1 MFITKK
7 HLSRRTFLR
16 GTGVTIALPFL
27 ESMLPAQTPL
37 SKTAA
42 TPKSRL
48 SCIYIPHG
56 ATMDHW
62 TPATEGK
69 GFEFSD
75 ILKPLEPYR
84 DYVNVISGL
93 CHTKAGPTDGED
105 SGGALDHNR
114 AVAVFLT
121 GAHPKKGA
129 QSQVGV
135 SLDQVIAEKMGQ
147 DTPLPSIELSI
158 EESTLTS
165 DAGFSGAYRNTI
177 AWKSPTVGAYRNTI
191 AWKSPTVPLPMEN
204 SPQIVFERL
213 FGDGSTDAQRRA
225 RREQSISLL
234 DSVMNQVA
242 GLQKDLPASDRTRLT
257 QYLEEV
263 REIERR
269 IQKAA
274 KQTKSDVALPEAPVG
289 IPDDFE
295 EHLKLMFDLQALAY
309 QAEITRISTL
319 LYSHETSGT
328 VYPKSGVRDGFHNAS
343 HHSNNRKNMDQ
354 FAVLNKYHVNTLT
367 YFFDK
372 LKKTPDGDGTLLDH
386 TLVLYGST
394 LSDGNEHNHD
404 PLPVLLVGGAG
415 QVKGGRHTRV
425 APHTPMANLLLT
437 MLNKFGVQ
445 QDKFGD
451 STGIVEL

>member
-1 MFITKK
+1 MFISKK

-16 GTGVTIALPFL
+16 GTGVSLALPFL

-37 SKTAA
+37 ARTAA
-42 TPKSRL
+42 NPKSRL

-62 TPATEGK
+62 TPATEGT
-69 GFEFSD
+69 GFEFTE

-93 CHTKAGPTDGED
+93 CHPQAGPTDGED

-135 SLDQVIAEKMGQ
+135 SLDQLIAEKAGQ

-158 EESTLTS
+158 EESSLGS
-165 DAGFSGAYRNTI
+165 DTGFS
-177 AWKSPTVGAYRNTI
+177 GAYRNTI

-204 SPQIVFERL
+204 SPQVVFERL

-234 DSVMNQVA
+234 DSVMSQVA
-242 GLQKDLPASDRTRLT
+242 GLQKELPAADRARLSD
-257 QYLEEV
+257 YLEEV

-274 KQTKSDVALPEAPVG
+274 KQTKSDVAVPEAPVG

-295 EHLKLMFDLQALAY
+295 EHLKLMFDLQVLAW
-309 QAEITRISTL
+309 QAEITRVSTL

-354 FAVLNKYHVNTLT
+354 FAVLNKYHVGTLT

-372 LKKTPDGDGTLLDH
+372 LKATPDGDGTLLDH
-386 TLVLYGST
+386 SLVMYGST

-404 PLPVLLVGGAG
+404 PLPVFTVGGAG
-415 QVKGGRHTRV
+415 GRVKGGRHLRV
-425 APHTPMANLLLT
+425 APHTPMSNLLLAIVD
-437 MLNKFGVQ
+437 KFGIPQ
-445 QDKFGD
+445 QKFGD
-451 STGIVEL
+451 STGMVQL

>member
-1 MFITKK
+1 MFISKK

-16 GTGVTIALPFL
+16 GTGVTLALPLL

-37 SKTAA
+37 AKTAA
-42 TPKSRL
+42 NPKSRL
-48 SCIYIPHG
+48 SCIYLPHG

-62 TPATEGK
+62 TPAAEGT
-69 GFEFSD
+69 GFEFTE

-84 DYVNVISGL
+84 DYVNVITGL
-93 CHTKAGPTDGED
+93 CHPQAGPTDGED

-121 GAHPKKGA
+121 GSHPKKGA
-129 QSQVGV
+129 QSTVGV
-135 SLDQVIAEKMGQ
+135 SFDQQLAAKIGQ

-158 EESTLTS
+158 EESSLGS
-165 DAGFSGAYRNTI
+165 DAGFSGAYRN
-177 AWKSPTVGAYRNTI
+177 AM

-242 GLQKDLPASDRTRLT
+242 GLQKELPAADRTRLN

-274 KQTKSDVALPEAPVG
+274 KQTKSDVAVPEAPVG

-295 EHLKLMFDLQALAY
+295 EHLKLMFDLQVLAF

-354 FAVLNKYHVNTLT
+354 FAVLNKYHVGTMT

-372 LKKTPDGDGTLLDH
+372 LKATPDGDGTLLDH
-386 TLVLYGST
+386 SLVLYGST

-404 PLPVLLVGGAG
+404 PLPIFTVGRASG
-415 QVKGGRHTRV
+415 QLKGGRHLKF
-425 APHTPMANLLLT
+425 APHTPMSNLLLA
-437 MLNKFGVQ
+437 LLDKFGSS

-451 STGIVEL
+451 STGMLQI

>member
-1 MFITKK
+1 MMFITKK
-7 HLSRRTFLR
+7 YLSRRTFLR
-16 GTGVTIALPFL
+16 GAGVTIALPFL
-27 ESMLPAQTPL
+27 ESMVPAQTPL

-42 TPKSRL
+42 NPKSRMA
-48 SCIYIPHG
+48 CIYIPHG

-62 TPATEGK
+62 TPATEGT
-69 GFEFSD
+69 GFEFSE
-75 ILKPLEPYR
+75 ILKPLEPFR
-84 DYVNVISGL
+84 EYVNVVSGL
-93 CHTKAGPTDGED
+93 CHPQAGPTDGED

-114 AVAVFLT
+114 AVAVFIT

-129 QSQVGV
+129 QSHVGV
-135 SLDQVIAEKMGQ
+135 SLDQVVAGKIGQ

-158 EESTLTS
+158 EESSLGS

-177 AWKSPTVGAYRNTI
+177 S
-191 AWKSPTVPLPMEN
+191 WKSPTVPLPMEH
-204 SPQIVFERL
+204 SPQVAFERL
-213 FGDGSTDAQRRA
+213 FGDGSTDVQRKA

-234 DSVMNQVA
+234 DSVSNQVA
-242 GLQKDLPASDRTRLT
+242 SLQKELPAADRTRLS

-269 IQKAA
+269 VAKAA
-274 KQTKSDVALPEAPVG
+274 KQTKTDVPLPEAPVG

-295 EHLKLMFDLQALAY
+295 EHLKLMWDLQALAY

-328 VYPKSGVRDGFHNAS
+328 IYPKSGVREGFHNAS

-354 FAVLNKYHVNTLT
+354 FAVLNRYHIGTLT

-372 LKKTPDGDGTLLDH
+372 LKQTPDGDGNLLDH
-386 TLVLYGST
+386 SLILYGST

-404 PLPVLLVGGAG
+404 PLPVLLIGRASGLL
-415 QVKGGRHTRV
+415 KGGRHLSYP
-425 APHTPMANLLLT
+425 AHTPMSNLLLT
-437 MLNKFGVQ
+437 ILNKFGIQ

-451 STGIVEL
+451 STGNLEI

>member
-1 MFITKK
+1 MMFITKK

-16 GTGVTIALPFL
+16 GAGVTIALPFL
-27 ESMLPAQTPL
+27 ESMVPAQTPL
-37 SKTAA
+37 SRTAA
-42 TPKSRL
+42 RPKSRL
-48 SCIYIPHG
+48 ACIYIPHG

-62 TPATEGK
+62 TPVTEGT
-69 GFEFSD
+69 GFEFSE
-75 ILKPLEPYR
+75 ILKPLEPFR
-84 DYVNVISGL
+84 EYVTVVSGL
-93 CHTKAGPTDGED
+93 CHPQAGPTDGED

-114 AVAVFLT
+114 AVAVFIT

-129 QSQVGV
+129 QSHVGV
-135 SLDQVIAEKMGQ
+135 SLDQVIAEKLGQ

-158 EESTLTS
+158 EESSLGS

-177 AWKSPTVGAYRNTI
+177 S
-191 AWKSPTVPLPMEN
+191 WKSPTVPLPMEH
-204 SPQIVFERL
+204 SPQVVFERL
-213 FGDGSTDAQRRA
+213 FGDGSTDAQRKA

-234 DSVMNQVA
+234 DSVSNQVA
-242 GLQKDLPASDRTRLT
+242 ALQKELPAADRSRLN

-269 IQKAA
+269 IEKAA
-274 KQTKSDVALPEAPVG
+274 KQTKTDVALPEAPVG

-295 EHLKLMFDLQALAY
+295 EHLKLMWDLQALAY

-328 VYPKSGVRDGFHNAS
+328 VYPKSGVREGFHNAS

-354 FAVLNKYHVNTLT
+354 FAVLNRYHVSTLT

-372 LKKTPDGDGTLLDH
+372 LKQTPDGDGNLLDH
-386 TLVLYGST
+386 SLIVYGST

-404 PLPVLLVGGAG
+404 PLPVLLIGGASG
-415 QVKGGRHTRV
+415 HVKGGRHLQYP
-425 APHTPMANLLLT
+425 AHTPMSNLLLT
-437 MLNKFGVQ
+437 VLDKFGIQ

-451 STGIVEL
+451 STGKLEI

>member
-1 MFITKK
+1 MFIAKK

-16 GTGVTIALPFL
+16 GAGVTMALPFL
-27 ESMLPAQTPL
+27 ESMVPAQTPL

-42 TPKSRL
+42 NPKSRL
-48 SCIYIPHG
+48 ACIYIPHG

-62 TPATEGK
+62 TPAKTGT
-69 GFEFSD
+69 GFEFSE
-75 ILKPLEPYR
+75 ILKPLEPFR
-84 DYVNVISGL
+84 EYVNVVSGL
-93 CHTKAGPTDGED
+93 CHPQAGPTDGED

-114 AVAVFLT
+114 AVATFLT
-121 GAHPKKGA
+121 GSHPKKTA
-129 QSQVGV
+129 QSYVGV
-135 SLDQVIAEKMGQ
+135 SVDQAIAEKVGQ

-158 EESTLTS
+158 EESTLSS
-165 DAGFSGAYRNTI
+165 DAGFS
-177 AWKSPTVGAYRNTI
+177 GAYRNTI

-204 SPQIVFERL
+204 SPQVVFERL
-213 FGDGSTDAQRRA
+213 FGDGSTDSQRKA
-225 RREQSISLL
+225 RRQQSVSLL
-234 DSVMNQVA
+234 DSVMNEVA
-242 GLQKDLPASDRTRLT
+242 GLQKELPAADRTRLS

-269 IQKAA
+269 IDKAA

-295 EHLKLMFDLQALAY
+295 EHLKLMWDLQALAY

-328 VYPKSGVRDGFHNAS
+328 VYPKSGIRDGFHNAS

-354 FAVLNKYHVNTLT
+354 FAVLNRYHISTLT

-372 LKKTPDGDGTLLDH
+372 LKKTPDGDGNLLDH
-386 TLVLYGST
+386 SLVLYGST

-404 PLPVLLVGGAG
+404 PLPVILIGGASG
-415 QVKGGRHTRV
+415 QIKGGRHIQYP
-425 APHTPMANLLLT
+425 AHTPMSNLLLS
-437 MLNKFGVQ
+437 LLDKFGVH

-451 STGIVEL
+451 STGKLEI

>member
-1 MFITKK
+1 MFIAKK

-16 GTGVTIALPFL
+16 GAGVTMALPFL
-27 ESMLPAQTPL
+27 ESMVPAQTPL
-37 SKTAA
+37 TKTAA
-42 TPKSRL
+42 NPKSRL
-48 SCIYIPHG
+48 ACIYIPHG

-62 TPATEGK
+62 TPAKTGT
-69 GFEFSD
+69 GFEFSE
-75 ILKPLEPYR
+75 ILKPLEPFR
-84 DYVNVISGL
+84 EYVNVVSGL
-93 CHTKAGPTDGED
+93 CHPQAGPTDGED

-114 AVAVFLT
+114 AVATFLT
-121 GAHPKKGA
+121 GSHPKKTA
-129 QSQVGV
+129 QSYVGV
-135 SLDQVIAEKMGQ
+135 SVDQAIAEKVGQ

-158 EESTLTS
+158 EESTLSS
-165 DAGFSGAYRNTI
+165 DAGFS
-177 AWKSPTVGAYRNTI
+177 GAYRNTI

-204 SPQIVFERL
+204 SPQVVFERL
-213 FGDGSTDAQRRA
+213 FGDGSTDSQRKA
-225 RREQSISLL
+225 RRQQSVSLL
-234 DSVMNQVA
+234 DSVMNEVA
-242 GLQKDLPASDRTRLT
+242 GLQKELPAADRTRLT

-269 IQKAA
+269 IDKAS

-295 EHLKLMFDLQALAY
+295 EHLKLMWDLQALAY

-328 VYPKSGVRDGFHNAS
+328 VYPKSGIRDGFHNAS

-354 FAVLNKYHVNTLT
+354 FAVLNRYHISTLT

-372 LKKTPDGDGTLLDH
+372 LKKTPDGDGSLLDH
-386 TLVLYGST
+386 SLVLYGST

-404 PLPVLLVGGAG
+404 PLPVILIGGASG
-415 QVKGGRHTRV
+415 QIKGGRHIQY
-425 APHTPMANLLLT
+425 AAHTPMSNLLLS
-437 MLNKFGVQ
+437 LLDKFGVH

-451 STGIVEL
+451 STGKLEI

>member
-1 MFITKK
+1 MTFITKK

-16 GTGVTIALPFL
+16 GAGVTMALTFM
-27 ESMLPAQTPL
+27 ESMVPAQTPL

-42 TPKSRL
+42 NPKSRL
-48 SCIYIPHG
+48 ACIYIPHG

-62 TPATEGK
+62 TPATEGT
-69 GFEFSD
+69 GFEFTE

-93 CHTKAGPTDGED
+93 CHPQAGPTDGED

-114 AVAVFLT
+114 AVATFLT
-121 GAHPKKGA
+121 RAHPKKGA
-129 QSQVGV
+129 QSRVGV
-135 SLDQVIAEKMGQ
+135 SMDQLIAEKAGQ

-158 EESTLTS
+158 EESALS
-165 DAGFSGAYRNTI
+165 SESGFS
-177 AWKSPTVGAYRNTI
+177 GAYRNTI

-204 SPQIVFERL
+204 SPQVVFERL
-213 FGDGSTDAQRRA
+213 FGDGSNDAQRKE
-225 RREQSISLL
+225 RRQQSISLL
-234 DSVMNQVA
+234 DSVLTQVNS
-242 GLQKDLPASDRTRLT
+242 LQKELPNADKTRLS

-263 REIERR
+263 RDIEQR
-269 IQKAA
+269 IQRAQ
-274 KQTKSDVALPEAPVG
+274 KQTKSNVAVPEAPVG

-295 EHLKLMFDLQALAY
+295 EHLKMMWDLQALAY

-328 VYPKSGVRDGFHNAS
+328 VYPKSGVREGFHNAS

-404 PLPVLLVGGAG
+404 PLPVFLVGGASG
-415 QVKGGRHTRV
+415 QVKGGRHIRV
-425 APHTPMANLLLT
+425 APHTPMSNLLLAVS
-437 MLNKFGVQ
+437 NKFGVQ

-451 STGIVEL
+451 SMGMVEL

>member
-1 MFITKK
+1 MFLTKK

-16 GTGVTIALPFL
+16 GAGVTVALPFL
-27 ESMLPAQTPL
+27 ESMVPAQTPL

-42 TPKSRL
+42 VPKSRL

-56 ATMDHW
+56 ATMDKW
-62 TPATEGK
+62 TPVTEGEN
-69 GFEFSD
+69 FEFSE

-84 DYVNVISGL
+84 NRLCVVSGL
-93 CHTKAGPTDGED
+93 AHAQAGPTDGED

-121 GAHPKKGA
+121 GSHPKKSA
-129 QSQVGV
+129 QSQVGISV
-135 SLDQVIAEKMGQ
+135 DQLIAEKMGQ
-147 DTPLPSIELSI
+147 DTPLPSIELTI
-158 EESTLTS
+158 EESALGG

-177 AWKSPTVGAYRNTI
+177 AWKSPTT
-191 AWKSPTVPLPMEN
+191 PLPMEN
-204 SPQIVFERL
+204 SPQVVFERL
-213 FGDGSTDAQRRA
+213 FGDGSDDAQRKS
-225 RREQSISLL
+225 RRQQSISLL
-234 DSVMNQVA
+234 DSVTSQL
-242 GLQKDLPASDRTRLT
+242 GSLQKDLPPADRSRLS
-257 QYLEEV
+257 QYLDEV

-269 IQKAA
+269 IQKAEKQA
-274 KQTKSDVALPEAPVG
+274 KADVKLPEAPVG

-328 VYPKSGVRDGFHNAS
+328 VYPKSGVREGFHNAS

-354 FAVLNKYHVNTLT
+354 FAVLNRYHIGTLT

-372 LKKTPDGDGTLLDH
+372 LKATPDGDGTLFDH
-386 TLVLYGST
+386 SLVLYGST

-404 PLPVLLVGGAG
+404 PLPVLLVGGASG
-415 QVKGGRHTRV
+415 QLKGGRHLRYP
-425 APHTPMANLLLT
+425 AHTPMANLLLT
-437 MLNKFGVQ
+437 VLDKFGVH

-451 STGIVEL
+451 STGKLEI

>member
-1 MFITKK
+1 MFLTKK
-7 HLSRRTFLR
+7 HIPRRTFLR
-16 GTGVTIALPFL
+16 GTGVTIALPLL

-37 SKTAA
+37 ARTAA
-42 TPKSRL
+42 NPRSRL

-62 TPATEGK
+62 TPAAEGK

-84 DYVNVISGL
+84 DYVNIISGL
-93 CHTKAGPTDGED
+93 CHTQAGPTDGED

-114 AVAVFLT
+114 SVAVFLT

-129 QSQVGV
+129 QSTVGISV
-135 SLDQVIAEKMGQ
+135 DQVVAEKFGQ
-147 DTPLPSIELSI
+147 DTPLPSIELSL
-158 EESTLTS
+158 EESTLSS
-165 DAGFSGAYRNTI
+165 DAGFS
-177 AWKSPTVGAYRNTI
+177 GAYRNTI

-213 FGDGSTDAQRRA
+213 FGDGSNDAQRKE
-225 RREQSISLL
+225 RRQQSISLL
-234 DSVMNQVA
+234 DSVLNQVNS
-242 GLQKDLPASDRTRLT
+242 LQKELPQADRSRLD
-257 QYLEEV
+257 QHLEEV

-295 EHLKLMFDLQALAY
+295 EHLKLMWDLQALAY

-328 VYPKSGVRDGFHNAS
+328 VYPKSGVREGFHNAS

-354 FAVLNKYHVNTLT
+354 FAVLNKYHISTLT

-372 LKKTPDGDGTLLDH
+372 LKQTPDGDGNLLDH
-386 TLVLYGST
+386 SLILYGST

-404 PLPVLLVGGAG
+404 PLPVLLIGRASG
-415 QVKGGRHTRV
+415 QLKGGRHLRYP
-425 APHTPMANLLLT
+425 AHTPMSNLLLT
-437 MLNKFGVQ
+437 ILNKFGIH

-451 STGIVEL
+451 STGSVEI

>member
-1 MFITKK
+1 MMFITKR

-16 GTGVTIALPFL
+16 GAGVTIALPFL
-27 ESMLPAQTPL
+27 ESMVPAQTPL

-42 TPKSRL
+42 NPKSRL
-48 SCIYIPHG
+48 TCIYIPHG

-62 TPATEGK
+62 TPAKEGS
-69 GFEFSD
+69 GFEFTE
-75 ILKPLEPYR
+75 ILKPLEPFR
-84 DYVNVISGL
+84 DYVNVVTGL
-93 CHTKAGPTDGED
+93 CHPQAGPTDGED

-121 GAHPKKGA
+121 GSHPKKGA
-129 QSQVGV
+129 QSQVGISV
-135 SLDQVIAEKMGQ
+135 DQVIAAKFGQ

-158 EESTLTS
+158 EESSLGT
-165 DAGFSGAYRNTI
+165 DAGFSGAYRNAM
-177 AWKSPTVGAYRNTI
+177 AWKA
-191 AWKSPTVPLPMEN
+191 PTVPLPMEH

-213 FGDGSTDAQRRA
+213 FGDGSTDAQRKA
-225 RREQSISLL
+225 RRQQSVSLL
-234 DSVMNQVA
+234 DSVMNEVA
-242 GLQKDLPASDRTRLT
+242 SLQKDLPAADRKRLT

-269 IQKAA
+269 IEKAA
-274 KQTKSDVALPEAPVG
+274 KQTKSDVVLPEAPVG

-295 EHLKLMFDLQALAY
+295 EHLTIMWDLQALAFE
-309 QAEITRISTL
+309 AEITRISTL

-354 FAVLNKYHVNTLT
+354 FAVLNRYHITTLT
-367 YFFDK
+367 HFFER
-372 LKKTPDGDGTLLDH
+372 LKKTPDGDGSLLDH
-386 TLVLYGST
+386 SLVVYGST

-404 PLPVLLVGGAG
+404 PLPVLLVGGASG
-415 QVKGGRHTRV
+415 QIKGGRHLISP
-425 APHTPMANLLLT
+425 PHTPMANLLLSV
-437 MLNKFGVQ
+437 LDKFGVH

-451 STGIVEL
+451 STGKLEI

>member
-1 MFITKK
+1 MFVSKR

-16 GTGVTIALPFL
+16 GAGVTVALPFL
-27 ESMLPAQTPL
+27 ESMVPAQTPL

-42 TPKSRL
+42 NPKTRL
-48 SCIYIPHG
+48 GCIYIPHG
-56 ATMDHW
+56 ATMDKW
-62 TPATEGK
+62 TPATEGT
-69 GFEFSD
+69 GFEFSE
-75 ILKPLEPYR
+75 ILKPLEPFR
-84 DYVNVISGL
+84 DHLNVVTGL
-93 CHTKAGPTDGED
+93 CHPQAGPTDGED

-121 GAHPKKGA
+121 GSHPKKGA
-129 QSQVGV
+129 QSYVGT
-135 SLDQVIAEKMGQ
+135 SLDQLIAEKLGQ
-147 DTPLPSIELSI
+147 DTPLPSIELTI

-165 DAGFSGAYRNTI
+165 DTGFSGAYRNTI
-177 AWKSPTVGAYRNTI
+177 SWKSA
-191 AWKSPTVPLPMEN
+191 TVPLPMEN
-204 SPQIVFERL
+204 SPQVVFERL
-213 FGDGSTDAQRRA
+213 FGDGSTDAQRKA
-225 RREQSISLL
+225 RRQQSISLL
-234 DSVMNQVA
+234 DSVLNEVA
-242 GLQKDLPASDRTRLT
+242 GLQKELPAADRTRLS

-274 KQTKSDVALPEAPVG
+274 QQAKSGVALPEAPVG

-354 FAVLNKYHVNTLT
+354 FAMLNRYHVSTLT
-367 YFFDK
+367 HFFNK
-372 LKKTPDGDGTLLDH
+372 LKSTPDGDGTLLDH
-386 TLVLYGST
+386 SLILYGST

-404 PLPVLLVGGAG
+404 PLPVILAGGASG
-415 QVKGGRHTRV
+415 RIKGGRHV
-425 APHTPMANLLLT
+425 KYAPHTPMSNLYMSLLD
-437 MLNKFGVQ
+437 KFGIRQ
-445 QDKFGD
+445 EKFGD
-451 STGIVEL
+451 STGMLEI

>member
-7 HLSRRTFLR
+7 SLSRRTFLR
-16 GTGVTIALPFL
+16 GTGVTIALPLL

-42 TPKSRL
+42 NPKSRL

-62 TPATEGK
+62 TPAAEGK
-69 GFEFSD
+69 GFEFTE

-93 CHTKAGPTDGED
+93 CHPQAGPTDGED

-121 GAHPKKGA
+121 GAHPKKGT
-129 QSQVGV
+129 QSRVGV
-135 SLDQVIAEKMGQ
+135 SLDQLIAEKVGQ
-147 DTPLPSIELSI
+147 DTPLPSVELSI
-158 EESTLTS
+158 EESALS
-165 DAGFSGAYRNTI
+165 SEAGFS
-177 AWKSPTVGAYRNTI
+177 GAYRNTI

-242 GLQKDLPASDRTRLT
+242 GLQKELPPADRSRLS
-257 QYLEEV
+257 QYLDEV

-295 EHLKLMFDLQALAY
+295 EHLKLMFDLEALAW
-309 QAEITRISTL
+309 QAEITRVSTL

-328 VYPKSGVRDGFHNAS
+328 VYPKSGIRDGFHNAS

-354 FAVLNKYHVNTLT
+354 FAVLNRYHVNSLT

-386 TLVLYGST
+386 SLVLYGST

-404 PLPVLLVGGAG
+404 PLPVFLVGGASG
-415 QVKGGRHTRV
+415 QVKGGRHIRV
-425 APHTPMANLLLT
+425 APHTPMSNLLLAVS
-437 MLNKFGVQ
+437 NKFGVQ

-451 STGIVEL
+451 STGMVDL